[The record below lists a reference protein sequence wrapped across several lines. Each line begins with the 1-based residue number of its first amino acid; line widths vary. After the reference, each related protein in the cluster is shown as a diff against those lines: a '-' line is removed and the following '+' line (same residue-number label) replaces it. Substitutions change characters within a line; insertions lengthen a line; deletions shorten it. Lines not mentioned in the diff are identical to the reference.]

1 MSNLT
6 NLVRQYKQKKDNKI
20 LENIYKLINK
30 DIEKRVELIYR
41 KLKYYKIDKVDI
53 KQELYIK
60 ILSIIDRYNPKEPF
74 ENYFYS
80 CLKYWKPRL
89 TKDDIMKFESLYK
102 IDNETGEE
110 KEIDITE
117 ITKET
122 NNFNLTLEDIYRI
135 CKKESERKI
144 CKLYLIN
151 PNITEEEIG
160 KELKM
165 TKQNISL
172 ILNKLRK
179 RLKKHLTK

>member
-1 MSNLT
+1 MTNLT

-80 CLKYWKPRL
+80 CLKYWKPKL
-89 TKDDIMKFESLYK
+89 KKDDIINFESLYK
-102 IDNETGEE
+102 VDDESGEE
-110 KEIDITE
+110 REIDIVHNYQKIDSK
-117 ITKET
+117 ITA
-122 NNFNLTLEDIYRI
+122 EDIFEKCKTKLEKKVCGLLLENPRI
-135 CKKESERKI
+135 TQEELAVKCKKTQRTISRV
-144 CKLYLIN
+144 IN
-151 PNITEEEIG
+151 G
-160 KELKM
+160 LR
-165 TKQNISL
+165 
-172 ILNKLRK
+172 NKLK
-179 RLKKHLTK
+179 YFGK